1 MPFENVLAVEAL
13 TAIITHEG
21 SKLSPNHYIGPD
33 FYIPYIVVSSEVVH
47 HVTLGAE
54 TEPALLRAGERAF
67 TRMDQ
72 HVCAQILLLREGLA
86 APRGRACIW
95 LRAKVNVHVRP
106 VPVQPVKRLLAL
118 VAAILLRMFLPVV
131 LDLLLG
137 NRWLGL
143 QLVEVLEQAIILLW
157 VVRLLLVLL
166 RSDGKV
172 FTAASAVVRVRGLI
186 GLDLGVRDGGGVE
199 RGTTLNL
206 VQPFVVLLLLLYRR
220 KILGVEL
227 ACLGRGFHTDVDGLW
242 SVNYFKVFILCWHNS

>member
-1 MPFENVLAVEAL
+1 
-13 TAIITHEG
+13 
-21 SKLSPNHYIGPD
+21 
-33 FYIPYIVVSSEVVH
+33 
-47 HVTLGAE
+47 
-54 TEPALLRAGERAF
+54 
-67 TRMDQ
+67 
-72 HVCAQILLLREGLA
+72 
-86 APRGRACIW
+86 
-95 LRAKVNVHVRP
+95 
-106 VPVQPVKRLLAL
+106 
-118 VAAILLRMFLPVV
+118 MFLPVV

-157 VVRLLLVLL
+157 VVSLLLVLL